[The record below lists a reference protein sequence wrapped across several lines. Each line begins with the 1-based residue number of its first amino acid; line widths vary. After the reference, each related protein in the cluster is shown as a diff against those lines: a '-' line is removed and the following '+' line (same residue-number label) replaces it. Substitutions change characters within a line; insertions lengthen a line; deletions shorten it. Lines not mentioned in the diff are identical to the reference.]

1 MGIRGERE
9 GARCPESPVRLLRK
23 RVDEQQQVAHARLLP
38 TGKPVPPIVV
48 NSDQQ
53 HRVGYALGSY
63 WLKPMSFKDAN
74 GDGIIARS
82 EITVG
87 DTAVYLGNIFP
98 TKNYSITPNLTL
110 FNWMRFSAL
119 IDHKGGFKLFN
130 NTARFR
136 CAFGNCQAAYDK
148 STPLADQ
155 AASIAATSLGTD
167 AGYVE
172 DATFTKLRELSVTFI
187 ASPRVARAFHARG
200 LDLTIAGRNLHT
212 WTNYK
217 GFDPE
222 VNSTANAN
230 FSTSDF
236 LTLPP
241 SRTWTARINVNY

>member
-1 MGIRGERE
+1 
-9 GARCPESPVRLLRK
+9 
-23 RVDEQQQVAHARLLP
+23 
-38 TGKPVPPIVV
+38 
-48 NSDQQ
+48 
-53 HRVGYALGSY
+53 
-63 WLKPMSFKDAN
+63 
-74 GDGIIARS
+74 
-82 EITVG
+82 
-87 DTAVYLGNIFP
+87 
-98 TKNYSITPNLTL
+98 
-110 FNWMRFSAL
+110 MRFSAL